1 MATYPIK
8 MLKDENNNPF
18 VPLVSTECVKDSG
31 GQSLDQKLATKLETS
46 NILAGDNTISV
57 STSGN
62 NVSITANLP
71 AGSTLID
78 NLTTTTAGQGALDAH
93 QGKILKDL
101 IPTIIDDLTSTDATK
116 ALSAKQGYTLNQKF
130 NDYTLTSA
138 LEGLIKQYILASHP
152 IGSIEI
158 NISGANPS
166 TYLGG
171 TWVAWGTGKVPVGVN
186 TNDTDFNTVEKTGGS
201 KTISYKP
208 AGTNSGTAV
217 TLNAVTLSHSGGAVG
232 SHTLTVAEIPS
243 HKHTIYQ
250 DARGDGSRYGVV
262 TSYGA
267 TGGSQI
273 AMLNGSGGTSNL
285 FPDAGD
291 NAKGLV
297 NADYTGGSGGHNHTF
312 TQPSQH
318 SFTPTTKTITQP
330 TFTGT
335 TTTLNIQQEYITCY
349 MWKRTA

>member
-1 MATYPIK
+1 MARYPIK

-31 GQSLDQKLATKLETS
+31 GQSLDEKLANKLES
-46 NILAGDNTISV
+46 NNIQAGDNTINV

-93 QGKILKDL
+93 QGKVLKDL
-101 IPTIIDDLTSTDATK
+101 IPAIVDDLTSTDATK

-138 LEGLIKQYILASHP
+138 LEALIKQYILASHP

-171 TWVAWGTGKVPVGVN
+171 TWVSFGAGRCLVGV
-186 TNDTDFNTVEKTGGS
+186 DTSQTEFNTVQKTGGS
-201 KTISYKP
+201 KYLQQHYHDVRWDTPDGAGVTISNTGEGAP
-208 AGTNSGTAV
+208 CLDITNFNWTYNKIQSD
-217 TLNAVTLSHSGGAVG
+217 
-232 SHTLTVAEIPS
+232 
-243 HKHTIYQ
+243 IY
-250 DARGDGSRYGVV
+250 
-262 TSYGA
+262 T
-267 TGGSQI
+267 
-273 AMLNGSGGTSNL
+273 TSNL
-285 FPDAGD
+285 RTNRVGTGD
-291 NAKGLV
+291 
-297 NADYTGGSGGHNHTF
+297 SGNL
-312 TQPSQH
+312 QP
-318 SFTPTTKTITQP
+318 
-330 TFTGT
+330 
-335 TTTLNIQQEYITCY
+335 YITVY

>member
-18 VPLVSTECVKDSG
+18 VPLVSTECVKDPG
-31 GQSLDQKLATKLETS
+31 GQSLDQKLANKLES
-46 NILAGDNTISV
+46 NNIQAGDNTINV

-93 QGKILKDL
+93 QGKVLKDL
-101 IPTIIDDLTSTDATK
+101 IPTIVDDLTSTDATK

-138 LEGLIKQYILASHP
+138 LEALIKQYILASHP

-208 AGTNSGTAV
+208 AGTNSGTAI
-217 TLNAVTLSHSGGAVG
+217 TMNAVELTHSGGAVG
-232 SHTLTVAEIPS
+232 NHTLTVSEMPS
-243 HKHTIYQ
+243 HTHGYVHP
-250 DARGDGSRYGVV
+250 GSGFTNTDQTPGPAVV
-262 TSYGA
+262 PTRDPGEASTGS
-267 TGGSQI
+267 TGGGQ
-273 AMLNGSGGTSNL
+273 
-285 FPDAGD
+285 
-291 NAKGLV
+291 
-297 NADYTGGSGGHNHTF
+297 GHSHGF
-312 TQPSQH
+312 TQPSKH
-318 SFTPTTKTITQP
+318 SFTPTIKSVTQP

-335 TTTLNIQQEYITCY
+335 TARLNVQQEYITCY

>member
-1 MATYPIK
+1 MARYPIK

-31 GQSLDQKLATKLETS
+31 GQSLDEKLANKLES
-46 NILAGDNTISV
+46 NNIQAGDNTINV

-93 QGKILKDL
+93 QGKVLKDL
-101 IPTIIDDLTSTDATK
+101 IPAIVDDLTSTDATK

-138 LEGLIKQYILASHP
+138 LEALIKQYILASHP

-186 TNDTDFNTVEKTGGS
+186 TSDTDFNTVEKTGGS

-208 AGTNSGTAV
+208 AGTNSGAAV
-217 TLNAVTLSHSGGAVG
+217 TMNAIELTHSGGAVQ
-232 SHTLTVAEIPS
+232 SHTLTTNEIPS
-243 HKHTIYQ
+243 HSHKYVDSGYNFVASIK
-250 DARGDGSRYGVV
+250 GV
-262 TSYGA
+262 TSGA
-267 TGGSQI
+267 NVVVLADAGTAAGSTGSTGGGQ
-273 AMLNGSGGTSNL
+273 
-285 FPDAGD
+285 
-291 NAKGLV
+291 
-297 NADYTGGSGGHNHTF
+297 GHSHGF
-312 TQPSQH
+312 TQPSKH
-318 SFTPTTKTITQP
+318 SFTPTTKTVTQP

-335 TTTLNIQQEYITCY
+335 TATLNVQQEYITCY

>member
-1 MATYPIK
+1 MARYPIK

-18 VPLVSTECVKDSG
+18 VPLVSTECVKDPG
-31 GQSLDQKLATKLETS
+31 GQSLDEKLASKLES
-46 NILAGDNTISV
+46 NNIQAGDNTINI

-78 NLTTTTAGQGALDAH
+78 NLTTTTSGQGALDAH
-93 QGKILKDL
+93 QGKVLKDL
-101 IPTIIDDLTSTDATK
+101 IPTIVDDLTSTDATK

-138 LEGLIKQYILASHP
+138 LEALIKQYILASHP

-186 TNDTDFNTVEKTGGS
+186 TSDTDFNIVEKTGGS
-201 KTISYKP
+201 KT
-208 AGTNSGTAV
+208 
-217 TLNAVTLSHSGGAVG
+217 
-232 SHTLTVAEIPS
+232 
-243 HKHTIYQ
+243 HKHTISHTHGVPGVAHQ
-250 DARGDGSRYGVV
+250 HNLSDAGWAKMTIHGSGKLCYHELDIGAGNAYTSTYYIQGSSAARETETDQWGAGLGGKTDSATPGATTTNSQSTTNSGDGSTV
-262 TSYGA
+262 
-267 TGGSQI
+267 
-273 AMLNGSGGTSNL
+273 
-285 FPDAGD
+285 
-291 NAKGLV
+291 
-297 NADYTGGSGGHNHTF
+297 
-312 TQPSQH
+312 QP
-318 SFTPTTKTITQP
+318 
-330 TFTGT
+330 
-335 TTTLNIQQEYITCY
+335 YITCY

>member
-1 MATYPIK
+1 MARYPIK

-18 VPLVSTECVKDSG
+18 VPLISTECVKDPG
-31 GQSLDQKLATKLETS
+31 GQSLDEKLANKLES
-46 NILAGDNTISV
+46 NNIQAGDNTINV

-93 QGKILKDL
+93 QGKVLKDL
-101 IPTIIDDLTSTDATK
+101 IPTIVDDLTSTDATK

-138 LEGLIKQYILASHP
+138 LEALIKQYILASHP

-158 NISGANPS
+158 NISGVNPS

-171 TWVAWGTGKVPVGVN
+171 TWIAWGTGKVPVGVN

-217 TLNAVTLSHSGGAVG
+217 TMNAIELTHSGGAVG
-232 SHTLTVAEIPS
+232 NHTLTTSEIPAHGHPLKYGDMNADDS
-243 HKHTIYQ
+243 GRLMVSYAGGSYRTLEIQNWSWVNSSANGNIFAEKVG
-250 DARGDGSRYGVV
+250 GDG
-262 TSYGA
+262 A
-267 TGGSQI
+267 
-273 AMLNGSGGTSNL
+273 
-285 FPDAGD
+285 
-291 NAKGLV
+291 
-297 NADYTGGSGGHNHTF
+297 HNHPF
-312 TQPSQH
+312 TQPSKH

-330 TFTGT
+330 TFTGAT
-335 TTTLNIQQEYITCY
+335 ATLNVQQEYITCY

>member
-18 VPLVSTECVKDSG
+18 VPLVSTECVKDPG
-31 GQSLDQKLATKLETS
+31 GQSLDQKLANKLES
-46 NILAGDNTISV
+46 NNIQAGDNTINV

-93 QGKILKDL
+93 QGKVLKDL
-101 IPTIIDDLTSTDATK
+101 IPTIVDDLTSTDATK

-138 LEGLIKQYILASHP
+138 LEALIKQYILASHP

-201 KTISYKP
+201 KTISYKT
-208 AGTNSGTAV
+208 AGTNSGTAI
-217 TLNAVTLSHSGGAVG
+217 TMNAVELTHTGGAVG
-232 SHTLTVAEIPS
+232 NHTLTVSEMPS
-243 HKHTIYQ
+243 HTHTHKNPNFMRDTGNQSQWGSPIYQ
-250 DARGDGSRYGVV
+250 TSGNYTAEATAVTLNNTGGDG
-262 TSYGA
+262 A
-267 TGGSQI
+267 
-273 AMLNGSGGTSNL
+273 
-285 FPDAGD
+285 
-291 NAKGLV
+291 
-297 NADYTGGSGGHNHTF
+297 HNHPF
-312 TQPSQH
+312 TQPSKH
-318 SFTPTTKTITQP
+318 SFTPTTKTVTQP

-335 TTTLNIQQEYITCY
+335 TATLNVQQEYITCY

>member
-18 VPLVSTECVKDSG
+18 VPLVSIECVKDPG
-31 GQSLDQKLATKLETS
+31 GQSLDQKLANKLES
-46 NILAGDNTISV
+46 NNIQAGDNTINV

-71 AGSTLID
+71 ASSTLID

-93 QGKILKDL
+93 QGKVLKDL
-101 IPTIIDDLTSTDATK
+101 IPTIVDDLTSTDATK

-138 LEGLIKQYILASHP
+138 LETLIKQYILASHP

-186 TNDTDFNTVEKTGGS
+186 TNDTDFNTVEKTGGN

-208 AGTNSGTAV
+208 AGTNSGTAI
-217 TLNAVTLSHSGGAVG
+217 TMNAVELTHSGGAVQ
-232 SHTLTVAEIPS
+232 SHTLTTNEIPS
-243 HKHTIYQ
+243 HTHKYYNP
-250 DARGDGSRYGVV
+250 GSNF
-262 TSYGA
+262 TN
-267 TGGSQI
+267 TDQI
-273 AMLNGSGGTSNL
+273 AGPAIVPTKDPAEVNTGSAGG
-285 FPDAGD
+285 GQ
-291 NAKGLV
+291 
-297 NADYTGGSGGHNHTF
+297 GHSHGF
-312 TQPSQH
+312 TQPSKH
-318 SFTPTTKTITQP
+318 SFTPTTKTVTQP

-335 TTTLNIQQEYITCY
+335 TATLNVQQEYITCY

>member
-8 MLKDENNNPF
+8 MLRDENNNPF
-18 VPLVSTECVKDSG
+18 VPLVSTECIKDPG
-31 GQSLDQKLATKLETS
+31 GQSLDQKLATKLEAS
-46 NILAGDNTISV
+46 DIVAGNNISV

-62 NVSITANLP
+62 EVTISASLP
-71 AGSTLID
+71 PSGTLID
-78 NLTTTTAGQGALDAH
+78 NLTTSTANQGALDAH
-93 QGKILKDL
+93 QGYVLKGM
-101 IPTIIDDLTSTDATK
+101 IPAIVDDLTSTDATK

-138 LEGLIKQYILASHP
+138 LEALIKQYILASHP

-186 TNDTDFNTVEKTGGS
+186 TSDTDFNTVEKTGGS
-201 KTISYKP
+201 KTVSYTP
-208 AGTNSGTAV
+208 AGTNTGTAV
-217 TLNAVTLSHSGGAVG
+217 TLNAVELTHSGGAVG
-232 SHTLTVAEIPS
+232 NHTLTVSEMPK
-243 HKHTIYQ
+243 HKHTVRCGYGEGSAGVDAFRYQ
-250 DARGDGSRYGVV
+250 YWASSDQGWKDFLVGESGGDG
-262 TSYGA
+262 A
-267 TGGSQI
+267 
-273 AMLNGSGGTSNL
+273 
-285 FPDAGD
+285 
-291 NAKGLV
+291 
-297 NADYTGGSGGHNHTF
+297 HNHPF
-312 TQPSQH
+312 TQPSKH

-335 TTTLNIQQEYITCY
+335 AATLNVQQEYITCY

>member
-18 VPLVSTECVKDSG
+18 VPLVSTECIKDPG
-31 GQSLDQKLATKLETS
+31 GQSLDEKLAVKLES
-46 NILAGDNTISV
+46 NNIQAGDNTINV

-71 AGSTLID
+71 AGSVLID
-78 NLTTTTAGQGALDAH
+78 NLTTATAGQGALDAH
-93 QGKILKDL
+93 QGKVLKDL
-101 IPTIIDDLTSTDATK
+101 IPAIVDDLTSTDATK

-138 LEGLIKQYILASHP
+138 LEALIKQYILASHP
-152 IGSIEI
+152 VGSIEI

-171 TWVAWGTGKVPVGVN
+171 TWIAWGTGKVPVGVN
-186 TNDTDFNTVEKTGGS
+186 IDDADFDTVEKIGGS

-208 AGTNSGTAV
+208 AGTNTGTEV
-217 TLNAVTLSHSGGAVG
+217 TLNAIELTHSGGAVG
-232 SHTLTVAEIPS
+232 NHTLTTNEIPS
-243 HKHTIYQ
+243 HNHGFGAY
-250 DARGDGSRYGVV
+250 RGVSRASLDQNVV
-262 TSYGA
+262 SWEGDIGDRGA
-267 TGGSQI
+267 TT
-273 AMLNGSGGTSNL
+273 LN
-285 FPDAGD
+285 
-291 NAKGLV
+291 
-297 NADYTGGSGGHNHTF
+297 TGGGGAHNHPF
-312 TQPSQH
+312 TQPSKH
-318 SFTPTTKTITQP
+318 SFTPTTKSITQP

-335 TTTLNIQQEYITCY
+335 TATLNVQQEYITCY

>member
-8 MLKDENNNPF
+8 MLRDENNNPF
-18 VPLVSTECVKDSG
+18 VPLVSTECIKDPG
-31 GQSLDQKLATKLETS
+31 GQSLDQKLATKLEAS
-46 NILAGDNTISV
+46 DIVAGNNISV

-62 NVSITANLP
+62 EVTISASLP
-71 AGSTLID
+71 PSGTLID
-78 NLTTTTAGQGALDAH
+78 NLTTSTANRGALDAH
-93 QGKILKDL
+93 QGYVLKGM
-101 IPTIIDDLTSTDATK
+101 IPAIVDDLTSTDATK
-116 ALSAKQGYTLNQKF
+116 ALSAKQGYALNQKF

-138 LEGLIKQYILASHP
+138 LEALIKQYILASHP

-186 TNDTDFNTVEKTGGS
+186 TSDTDFNTVEKTGGS

-217 TLNAVTLSHSGGAVG
+217 TLNAVELTHSGGAVG
-232 SHTLTVAEIPS
+232 NHTLTIDEMPS
-243 HKHTIYQ
+243 HNHNKVAT
-250 DARGDGSRYGVV
+250 DGSHMFPNWG
-262 TSYGA
+262 SSSGWGA
-267 TGGSQI
+267 QALQMSGNAGDSTQNVGGGGS
-273 AMLNGSGGTSNL
+273 
-285 FPDAGD
+285 
-291 NAKGLV
+291 
-297 NADYTGGSGGHNHTF
+297 HNHPF
-312 TQPSQH
+312 TQPSKH

-335 TTTLNIQQEYITCY
+335 TATLNVQQEYITCY

>member
-8 MLKDENNNPF
+8 MLRDENNNPF
-18 VPLVSTECVKDSG
+18 VPLVSTECIKDPG
-31 GQSLDQKLATKLETS
+31 GQSLDQKLATKLEAS
-46 NILAGDNTISV
+46 DIVAGNNISV

-62 NVSITANLP
+62 EVTISASLP
-71 AGSTLID
+71 PSGTLID
-78 NLTTTTAGQGALDAH
+78 NLTTSTANQGALDAH
-93 QGKILKDL
+93 QGYVLKGM
-101 IPTIIDDLTSTDATK
+101 IPAIVDDLTSTDATK

-138 LEGLIKQYILASHP
+138 LEALIKQYILASHP

-171 TWVAWGTGKVPVGVN
+171 TWIAWGTGKVPVGVN

-208 AGTNSGTAV
+208 AGTNTGTAI
-217 TLNAVTLSHSGGAVG
+217 TMNAIELTHSGGAVG
-232 SHTLTVAEIPS
+232 NHTLTVSEMPS
-243 HKHTIYQ
+243 HYHDTTYS
-250 DARGDGSRYGVV
+250 DFSVTPAGGYGLASNISTVAGAAVV
-262 TSYGA
+262 TKS
-267 TGGSQI
+267 TGG
-273 AMLNGSGGTSNL
+273 GG
-285 FPDAGD
+285 A
-291 NAKGLV
+291 
-297 NADYTGGSGGHNHTF
+297 HNHPF
-312 TQPSQH
+312 TQPSKH
-318 SFTPTTKTITQP
+318 SFTPTTKTVTQP

-335 TTTLNIQQEYITCY
+335 TATSNVQQEYITCY

>member
-1 MATYPIK
+1 MAIYPIK

-18 VPLVSTECVKDSG
+18 VPLVSTECVKDPG
-31 GQSLDQKLATKLETS
+31 GQSLDQKLANKLES
-46 NILAGDNTISV
+46 NNIQAGDNTINV

-93 QGKILKDL
+93 QGKVLKDL
-101 IPTIIDDLTSTDATK
+101 IPTIVDDLTSTDATK

-138 LEGLIKQYILASHP
+138 LEALIKQYILASHP

-208 AGTNSGTAV
+208 AGTNSGTAI
-217 TLNAVTLSHSGGAVG
+217 TMNAVELTHSGGAVQ
-232 SHTLTVAEIPS
+232 SHTLKINEIPS
-243 HKHTIYQ
+243 HTHGYVQ
-250 DARGDGSRYGVV
+250 P
-262 TSYGA
+262 
-267 TGGSQI
+267 
-273 AMLNGSGGTSNL
+273 GSGFTNTDQTPGPAVVPTHDPGEASTGS
-285 FPDAGD
+285 AG
-291 NAKGLV
+291 
-297 NADYTGGSGGHNHTF
+297 GGQGHSHGF
-312 TQPSQH
+312 TQPSKH
-318 SFTPTTKTITQP
+318 SFTPTIKTVTQP
-330 TFTGT
+330 KFTGT
-335 TTTLNIQQEYITCY
+335 TATLNVQQPYITCY

>member
-1 MATYPIK
+1 MARYPIK

-18 VPLVSTECVKDSG
+18 VPLVSTECVKDPG
-31 GQSLDQKLATKLETS
+31 GQSLDEKLASKLES
-46 NILAGDNTISV
+46 NNIQAGDNTINI

-78 NLTTTTAGQGALDAH
+78 NLTTTTSGQGALDAH
-93 QGKILKDL
+93 QGKVLKDL
-101 IPTIIDDLTSTDATK
+101 IPTIVDDLTSTDATK

-138 LEGLIKQYILASHP
+138 LEALIKQYILASHP

-171 TWVAWGTGKVPVGVN
+171 TWVAQGTGKVPVGVN

-208 AGTNSGTAV
+208 AGKNTGTAV
-217 TLNAVTLSHSGGAVG
+217 TMNAVELTHSGGTVG
-232 SHTLTVAEIPS
+232 NHTLTISEMPS
-243 HKHTIYQ
+243 HQHWTQ
-250 DARGDGSRYGVV
+250 DIAPGLYAGWGNKSQDGWITQSVAQTNGGNWQ
-262 TSYGA
+262 TAAEGGGGA
-267 TGGSQI
+267 
-273 AMLNGSGGTSNL
+273 
-285 FPDAGD
+285 
-291 NAKGLV
+291 
-297 NADYTGGSGGHNHTF
+297 HNHPF
-312 TQPSQH
+312 TQPSKH
-318 SFTPTTKTITQP
+318 SFTPTTKTVTQP

-335 TTTLNIQQEYITCY
+335 TATLNVQQEYITCY

>member
-18 VPLVSTECVKDSG
+18 VPLVSTECIKDPG
-31 GQSLDQKLATKLETS
+31 GQSLDEKLAVKLES
-46 NILAGDNTISV
+46 DNIQAGDNTINV

-71 AGSTLID
+71 AGSVLID

-93 QGKILKDL
+93 QGKVLKDL
-101 IPTIIDDLTSTDATK
+101 IPSIVDDLTSTDATK

-138 LEGLIKQYILASHP
+138 LEALIKQYILASHP

-158 NISGANPS
+158 NVSGANPS

-186 TNDTDFNTVEKTGGS
+186 TNDSDFNTVEKTGGS
-201 KTISYKP
+201 KTVSYTP
-208 AGTNSGTAV
+208 AGTNSGGNVQGTAITKAQLPNYTLYNTTHKHV
-217 TLNAVTLSHSGGAVG
+217 LSPTSFVNNGQFINAGYGESNAGSSGCWTGDSQFALAAARKVNGTTFPAVITSKNLMHTLNTTDS
-232 SHTLTVAEIPS
+232 
-243 HKHTIYQ
+243 TIKV
-250 DARGDGSRYGVV
+250 DS
-262 TSYGA
+262 
-267 TGGSQI
+267 
-273 AMLNGSGGTSNL
+273 
-285 FPDAGD
+285 
-291 NAKGLV
+291 
-297 NADYTGGSGGHNHTF
+297 GGSGQTHT
-312 TQPSQH
+312 H
-318 SFTPTTKTITQP
+318 SFTQP

-335 TTTLNIQQEYITCY
+335 TATLNIQQEYITCY

>member
-18 VPLVSTECVKDSG
+18 VPLVSTECVRDSDNHTL
-31 GQSLDQKLATKLETS
+31 QQILNTKLGPANLLPGQYVDITTQ
-46 NILAGDNTISV
+46 GDNCYIAVDLPSALTLV
-57 STSGN
+57 DNLNAT
-62 NVSITANLP
+62 TANM
-71 AGSTLID
+71 
-78 NLTTTTAGQGALDAH
+78 GALDAH
-93 QGKILKDL
+93 QGYVLKGM
-101 IPTIIDDLTSTDATK
+101 IPAIVDDLTSTDATK
-116 ALSAKQGYTLNQKF
+116 ALSAKQGYALNQKF

-138 LEGLIKQYILASHP
+138 LEALIKQYILASHP

-208 AGTNSGTAV
+208 AGTNSGTAI
-217 TLNAVTLSHSGGAVG
+217 TMNAVELTHSGGAVG
-232 SHTLTVAEIPS
+232 NHTLTIDEIPS
-243 HKHTIYQ
+243 HKHTLGYRVGGGGGSSWYI
-250 DARGDGSRYGVV
+250 DGGTVENWGPDTAV
-262 TSYGA
+262 GA
-267 TGGSQI
+267 TGG
-273 AMLNGSGGTSNL
+273 GG
-285 FPDAGD
+285 A
-291 NAKGLV
+291 
-297 NADYTGGSGGHNHTF
+297 YNHPF
-312 TQPSQH
+312 TQPSKH

-335 TTTLNIQQEYITCY
+335 AATLNVQQEYITCY

>member
-18 VPLVSTECVKDSG
+18 VPLVSTECVKDPG
-31 GQSLDQKLATKLETS
+31 GQSLDQKLATKLES
-46 NILAGDNTISV
+46 NNIQAGDNTINV

-93 QGKILKDL
+93 QGKVLKDL
-101 IPTIIDDLTSTDATK
+101 IPTIVDDLTSTDATK

-138 LEGLIKQYILASHP
+138 LEALIKQYILASHP

-158 NISGANPS
+158 NISGTNPS

-171 TWVAWGTGKVPVGVN
+171 TWIAWGTGKVPVGVN
-186 TNDTDFNTVEKTGGS
+186 TSDTDFNTVEKTGGS

-208 AGTNSGTAV
+208 AGTNSGTAI
-217 TLNAVTLSHSGGAVG
+217 TLNAIELTHSGGAVG
-232 SHTLTVAEIPS
+232 NHTLTVSEMPS
-243 HKHTIYQ
+243 HYHDTTYSDFSVTPAGGYGLASNTNTVPGAAVVTKS
-250 DARGDGSRYGVV
+250 AGGDG
-262 TSYGA
+262 A
-267 TGGSQI
+267 
-273 AMLNGSGGTSNL
+273 
-285 FPDAGD
+285 
-291 NAKGLV
+291 
-297 NADYTGGSGGHNHTF
+297 HNHPF
-312 TQPSQH
+312 TQPSKH

-335 TTTLNIQQEYITCY
+335 TATLNVQQEYITCY